1 MSGGGIPYLGS
12 KISLISKAEIR
23 YEGILYTIDPNESTV
38 ALAKVR
44 SFGTETRPTERPVQ
58 PRDEVYEYIIFRG
71 SDIKDLHVCEGP
83 KTQNQPQDPAIV
95 QQSAPVPST
104 TASFSPPTSTS
115 LPSPGGTVAT
125 NQAPG
130 PIGATPGA
138 GYRPFAA
145 HPQTSTAQPPYPYGA
160 APSLALPPQG
170 SAVVQEPPSPQRAG
184 EASPTSPGQN
194 RLSQSQSPGGNS
206 VSQLPSTHPPPL
218 LEQDVGLMSGRGM
231 NRAPGAP
238 IANSRDYRDP
248 KNKEN
253 SGVGRL
259 GMNQGPR
266 GGQPRGMLGGQARPF
281 RGGPM
286 HHMGGPM
293 LANNMNMGPRAP
305 APMMGNMG
313 PGGRVGRG
321 GMPAPVHG
329 GMQRG
334 GRGQGRNSGSRN
346 SKDVLKFDGDYD
358 FEEANAKFE
367 KDKIVDELS
376 QKLKITDE
384 DKSGAE
390 PATNHVNGD
399 AESPDSKENVN
410 DSNEAEAVIEGVELE
425 NEELQDG
432 SDLNGEEEEDEED
445 PYYNKTKSFF
455 DNISCEATERL
466 KGGNRPSWREERAL
480 NSETFGA
487 PSVAA
492 ARRFHHGRH
501 GRGGW
506 RGGGGFRR
514 GGGQG
519 YRNGPPMYPR
529 NAWGHNNNR
538 GGWGGPRG
546 NMGGGGMG
554 GGGMGGGGM
563 GGGGMGGPR
572 GGGGMNGGVNNGRRN
587 QDY

>member
-1 MSGGGIPYLGS
+1 MSGGIPYLGS

-83 KTQNQPQDPAIV
+83 KTQTQPQDPAIV
-95 QQSAPVPST
+95 QQSAPVPTT
-104 TASFSPPTSTS
+104 TASFPSPSPAS
-115 LPSPGGTVAT
+115 LPSPGGTIAT
-125 NQAPG
+125 NSAPG
-130 PIGATPGA
+130 PIGPSPTS
-138 GYRPFAA
+138 GYRPFVG
-145 HPQTSTAQPPYPYGA
+145 HPQPPAAQPSYQYGA
-160 APSLALPPQG
+160 APSLVLPPQG
-170 SAVVQEPPSPQRAG
+170 TANVPEAPSPQRAG
-184 EASPTSPGQN
+184 ESSPTSPGQN
-194 RLSQSQSPGGNS
+194 RLSQSQSPGS
-206 VSQLPSTHPPPL
+206 TALPPAPASHPPPL
-218 LEQDVGLMSGRGM
+218 LEQDVGLLPGRGV

-238 IANSRDYRDP
+238 IPNSRDYRDP
-248 KNKEN
+248 KKDNVN
-253 SGVGRL
+253 VGRQPP
-259 GMNQGPR
+259 NQGAR
-266 GGQPRGMLGGQARPF
+266 GGSTRGMGGQPPRPF

-293 LANNMNMGPRAP
+293 GPNNMSMGPRAP
-305 APMMGNMG
+305 APMMGSMG
-313 PGGRVGRG
+313 PGPRVGRG
-321 GMPAPVHG
+321 GMPGPAHG

-334 GRGQGRNSGSRN
+334 GRGHGRNSGSRN
-346 SKDVLKFDGDYD
+346 NKDVLKFDGDYD

-376 QKLKITDE
+376 QKLKITDDE
-384 DKSGAE
+384 KTPAE
-390 PATNHVNGD
+390 PTTNHVNGE
-399 AESPDSKENVN
+399 AETPKENAN
-410 DSNEAEAVIEGVELE
+410 DEGEAVVEGTDIE
-425 NEELQDG
+425 NEELHDG
-432 SDLNGEEEEDEED
+432 SDVNGDDEEEED
-445 PYYNKTKSFF
+445 PFYNKTRSFF

-506 RGGGGFRR
+506 RGGGGGGFRR
-514 GGGQG
+514 GGGGGNGGGHG

-529 NAWGHNNNR
+529 NAWGNNNNNR
-538 GGWGGPRG
+538 GGWNGPRG
-546 NMGGGGMG
+546 GNMGAGV
-554 GGGMGGGGM
+554 
-563 GGGGMGGPR
+563 GGPR
-572 GGGGMNGGVNNGRRN
+572 GGGGGGGMNGGGGLNGRRN

>member
-44 SFGTETRPTERPVQ
+44 SFGTENRPTERPVQ

-95 QQSAPVPST
+95 QQSAPVPAT
-104 TASFSPPTSTS
+104 TASFSPPSS
-115 LPSPGGTVAT
+115 APLPSPGGSVAT

-130 PIGATPGA
+130 PIGPAPATA
-138 GYRPFAA
+138 YRPFVGL
-145 HPQTSTAQPPYPYGA
+145 PQAPPAPPAYQQYGA
-160 APSLALPPQG
+160 APSLVLPQG
-170 SAVVQEPPSPQRAG
+170 SSTVQDASSPQRVS

-194 RLSQSQSPGGNS
+194 RMSHSQSPS
-206 VSQLPSTHPPPL
+206 AAPPTQAPTSHPPPL
-218 LEQDVGLMSGRGM
+218 LEQDVGLLSGRGM

-238 IANSRDYRDP
+238 IANTRDYRDP

-253 SGVGRL
+253 VSGGRS
-259 GMNQGPR
+259 GANQGSR
-266 GGQPRGMLGGQARPF
+266 GGSTRGMSGGQPPRPF

-286 HHMGGPM
+286 NHHMGGPM
-293 LANNMNMGPRAP
+293 VASNMNMGPRAP
-305 APMMGNMG
+305 APMMGSMG
-313 PGGRVGRG
+313 PGPRVGRG

-346 SKDVLKFDGDYD
+346 SKDILKFDGDYD

-376 QKLKITDE
+376 QKLKITDD
-384 DKSGAE
+384 DK
-390 PATNHVNGD
+390 PATDPVTNHVNGD
-399 AESPDSKENVN
+399 AESPNLKENLSDANEN
-410 DSNEAEAVIEGVELE
+410 DAVVETGEME
-425 NEELQDG
+425 NEELHDG
-432 SDLNGEEEEDEED
+432 SDVNGEDEDEED
-445 PYYNKTKSFF
+445 PYYNKTRSFF

-506 RGGGGFRR
+506 RGGGFRR
-514 GGGQG
+514 GGGGGSSGGGQG
-519 YRNGPPMYPR
+519 FRNGPHMYPR
-529 NAWGHNNNR
+529 NAWGNNR
-538 GGWGGPRG
+538 GGWGPPRGG
-546 NMGGGGMG
+546 NMGSAVN
-554 GGGMGGGGM
+554 
-563 GGGGMGGPR
+563 GPR
-572 GGGGMNGGVNNGRRN
+572 GGAGGMNGGMNGGIGGNAGRRN